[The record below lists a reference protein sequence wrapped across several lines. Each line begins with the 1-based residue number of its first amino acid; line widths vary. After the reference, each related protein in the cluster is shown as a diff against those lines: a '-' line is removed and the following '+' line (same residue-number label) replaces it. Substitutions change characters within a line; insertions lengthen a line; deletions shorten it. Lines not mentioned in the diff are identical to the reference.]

1 MKEDRLRFI
10 NETFSIK
17 ESDIEFIGKI
27 NRLDE
32 NTWYNKEGC
41 LMIIDE
47 FRSDEFKEEII
58 NDLIRKYV
66 LLLQTSG
73 PYPCFAIGLF
83 QGFEKTQTVINFGN
97 KYRTLILENGII
109 KDFKTHHTETREGE
123 LKELHFC
130 INSNVTE
137 ILEIS
142 EKEYLTIKNSGT
154 LKINQ
159 IYGKYGKLSI

>member
-1 MKEDRLRFI
+1 MKENRLRFI

-32 NTWYNKEGC
+32 DTWYNKDGC
-41 LMIIDE
+41 LMVIDKFRAEE
-47 FRSDEFKEEII
+47 FEEEII
-58 NDLIRKYV
+58 KELIGKYV

-73 PYPCFAIGLF
+73 SFPCFAIGLV
-83 QGFEKTQTVINFGN
+83 QKISDLGIGETRYK
-97 KYRTLILENGII
+97 TLILENGII
-109 KDFKTHHTETREGE
+109 KDLKTTESKIREGE
-123 LKELHFC
+123 LLEELHFC

-142 EKEYLTIKNSGT
+142 EKEYSIIKKSKK

-159 IYGKYGKLSI
+159 TYGKLSF

>member
-10 NETFSIK
+10 NENFSIK

-41 LMIIDE
+41 LIVIDKFRAEE
-47 FRSDEFKEEII
+47 FDEEII
-58 NDLIRKYV
+58 KDLIGKYV

-73 PYPCFAIGLF
+73 SFPCFAIGLF
-83 QGFEKTQTVINFGN
+83 QTIINSGSTYYN
-97 KYRTLILENGII
+97 YKTLILENGII
-109 KDFKTHHTETREGE
+109 KDLKTTQYTEIREGE
-123 LKELHFC
+123 LEELHFC

-142 EKEYLTIKNSGT
+142 EEEYLTIKKSGT

-159 IYGKYGKLSI
+159 IYGKLSF

>member
-1 MKEDRLRFI
+1 MKENRLRLI
-10 NETFSIK
+10 NEAFSIK
-17 ESDIEFIGKI
+17 ESDIEFMGKI

-32 NTWYNKEGC
+32 NTWYNKDGY

-47 FRSDEFKEEII
+47 FRAEEFEEEVIKE
-58 NDLIRKYV
+58 LIGKYV

-73 PYPCFAIGLF
+73 SFPCFAIGLV
-83 QGFEKTQTVINFGN
+83 QKISDLRVGGYK
-97 KYRTLILENGII
+97 TLILENVII
-109 KDFKTHHTETREGE
+109 KDLKTTESKIREGV
-123 LKELHFC
+123 KELHFC

-142 EKEYLTIKNSGT
+142 EKEYSIIKNLKK

-159 IYGKYGKLSI
+159 TYGKISF